1 MHKPI
6 GRNKLIGNPDK
17 LDFSFKSTGSE
28 PRPVQQQRRVSI
40 VFQSRFQLPDV
51 MGKIVKTLCS
61 VVLAVSLGF
70 GLASEANAS
79 ARPAAIVVDAKTGK
93 VMYQEDPDGL
103 RYPASLTKM
112 MTLYLVFEALETGR
126 ISLNTRVPVSDHAA
140 NQAPSK
146 LGVRAGGYFTVEQ
159 GILAIVT
166 RSAND
171 CATAFAEFLG
181 GSEPRF
187 GKMMT
192 AKARS
197 LGMNRT
203 VYYNANGLPDPRQVT
218 TARDQARLGVAL
230 RKHFPEY
237 FGYFSTRMFHYG
249 RQNIP
254 SHNRLVGSVPGVDG
268 IKTGYTRAAGFNLV
282 TSAQL
287 NGRSVVGVVLGGTST
302 PQRDSKMRRLIE
314 AYLPQASRRGE
325 DDTFVSMRSKNSV
338 ETAFAE
344 QTKDEPAEKAAE
356 VATADSDVDLPH
368 KGPMPET
375 RYTADDQTSA
385 DQTTDD
391 QASNDQ
397 ASNDQGDSDD
407 QEVASTDT
415 SSDNDAGNMVPV
427 VRAKTIRM
435 SSKKVAQID
444 APVPAED
451 LTRSMPKLEPKTEQK
466 VDTVTTASTKSE
478 PAQKG
483 WVIQVGAAPGK
494 EEAMGL
500 LQKAQDK
507 GGRLL
512 RSATPF
518 TVAYNSMYRARFGGF
533 RDQDEAV
540 NACKALKR
548 RGVSC
553 WASLR

>member
-1 MHKPI
+1 
-6 GRNKLIGNPDK
+6 
-17 LDFSFKSTGSE
+17 
-28 PRPVQQQRRVSI
+28 
-40 VFQSRFQLPDV
+40 
-51 MGKIVKTLCS
+51 MGKIVKTFCS
-61 VVLAVSLGF
+61 MVLAVSLGF
-70 GLASEANAS
+70 GLASEAKAA

-126 ISLNTRVPVSDHAA
+126 ISLNSRVPVSEHAA

-187 GKMMT
+187 GRMMT

-197 LGMNRT
+197 LGMTRT

-237 FGYFSTRMFHYG
+237 YGYFSTRMFHYG

-287 NGRSVVGVVLGGTST
+287 NGRSIVGVVLGGTST
-302 PQRDSKMRRLIE
+302 PQRDSKMRRLVE
-314 AYLPQASRRGE
+314 AYLPQASRRG
-325 DDTFVSMRSKNSV
+325 DDETFVSMRSKNSV

-344 QTKDEPAEKAAE
+344 QPKDDQAEKASE

-368 KGPMPET
+368 KGPMPDT
-375 RYTADDQTSA
+375 RYSADEQASVDQTTADDQAADDQASA
-385 DQTTDD
+385 DQT
-391 QASNDQ
+391 SSDQ
-397 ASNDQGDSDD
+397 ASNDQGDSDS
-407 QEVASTDT
+407 QEQLSTNT

-427 VRAKTIRM
+427 VRAKTIRL
-435 SSKKVAQID
+435 SSKKIAQAD
-444 APVPAED
+444 APVPSED
-451 LTRSMPKLEPKTEQK
+451 LTRSIPKLEPKTEQK
-466 VDTVTTASTKSE
+466 VDTVTTSSTKSE

-494 EEAMGL
+494 DEAMGL

-553 WASLR
+553 WASLQ